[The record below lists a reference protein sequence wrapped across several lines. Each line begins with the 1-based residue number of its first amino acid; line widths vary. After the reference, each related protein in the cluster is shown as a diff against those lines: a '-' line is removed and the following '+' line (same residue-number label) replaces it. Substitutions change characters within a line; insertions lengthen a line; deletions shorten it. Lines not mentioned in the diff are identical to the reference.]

1 MLSKILLI
9 SCFSSM
15 TVFHGSPFLM
25 AAGTFNKLKSVGTI
39 DDNSFHS
46 IGIDTVAEAVGLTE

>member
-1 MLSKILLI
+1 MLAKILSI
-9 SCFSSM
+9 SCFCSRI
-15 TVFHGSPFLM
+15 VFHGSPFLG
-25 AAGTFNKLKSVGTI
+25 ADGTFSKLKSVGTI